1 MLGAI
6 GSSMREASERSGLAD
21 RAAEVDA
28 LVEDALT
35 KLRLRLDLSDEAFSS
50 GTAAIARDLGVPTD
64 IASDLFG
71 IEIAARVARDRE
83 LVDDALAEIDAGDPL
98 VAIGPA
104 LDVARADEGL
114 SAGELLVVLSG
125 LQGDVT
131 LAAAEALEDAEQRA
145 LEVPSSVAVRRPDR
159 KSVV

>member
-1 MLGAI
+1 MRISDWSSDVCSSDL
-6 GSSMREASERSGLAD
+6 SSMLEATERSGLAD

-71 IEIAARVARDRE
+71 IDIAARVARDRE
-83 LVDDALAEIDAGDPL
+83 LVDDALAELDAGDPI
-98 VAIGPA
+98 VEIG
-104 LDVARADEGL
+104 RAN
-114 SAGELLVVLSG
+114 V
-125 LQGDVT
+125 
-131 LAAAEALEDAEQRA
+131 
-145 LEVPSSVAVRRPDR
+145 
-159 KSVV
+159 